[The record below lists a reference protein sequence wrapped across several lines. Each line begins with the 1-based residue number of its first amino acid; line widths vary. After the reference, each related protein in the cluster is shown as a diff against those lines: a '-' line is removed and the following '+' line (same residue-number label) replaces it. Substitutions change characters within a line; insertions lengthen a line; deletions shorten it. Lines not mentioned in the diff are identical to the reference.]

1 MIRIVQVVASH
12 LVAIAA
18 ILPTAFVLGARA
30 DAQVPLQPSSVQP
43 AGTAQPATPAPVVPQ
58 PVAPAPIP
66 PTGPTVVGNIVFT
79 GTLAPATLASF
90 CQEETHYIR
99 CTGPFPGQE
108 IGSVLVKSTTLNL
121 DQFVGVPMRFTC
133 FAAGVTCLIYNITD
147 ASPATSFLSWCGTPA
162 PGCPVRFRVGPTGVL
177 GVYALFVSGAP
188 GFVPLDPITG
198 TAFLSAPAIMIASGS
213 TFGATAAV
221 DLSIPSDPSWVGT
234 QLWFQGVRADVG
246 PVGPLEATD
255 PACFTVLPSTVP
267 CFLPGC

>member
-1 MIRIVQVVASH
+1 MNRIAHVVVARS
-12 LVAIAA
+12 LALCLAVGVTLGGAA
-18 ILPTAFVLGARA
+18 LPVGGAF
-30 DAQVPLQPSSVQP
+30 AQGTGPSGSAQP
-43 AGTAQPATPAPVVPQ
+43 AGPAAPAA
-58 PVAPAPIP
+58 PVAPQP
-66 PTGPTVVGNIVFT
+66 GPLAAAGDIVFT
-79 GTLAPATLASF
+79 GTLSKATLPSF

-108 IGSVLVKSTTLNL
+108 AGSVLVKSTTLDL
-121 DQFVGVPMRFTC
+121 DQFIGVPMRFTC
-133 FAAGVTCLIYNITD
+133 VAAGVTCLIYDITD
-147 ASPATSFLSWCGTPA
+147 ATPATSYLTWCGTPA

-177 GVYALFVSGAP
+177 GVYALFVSAAP

-198 TAFLSAPAIMIASGS
+198 TAFLSQPVILVASGT

-221 DLSIPSDPSWVGT
+221 DLAIPSDPSWVGT
-234 QLWFQGVRADVG
+234 RLWFQGVRADVG